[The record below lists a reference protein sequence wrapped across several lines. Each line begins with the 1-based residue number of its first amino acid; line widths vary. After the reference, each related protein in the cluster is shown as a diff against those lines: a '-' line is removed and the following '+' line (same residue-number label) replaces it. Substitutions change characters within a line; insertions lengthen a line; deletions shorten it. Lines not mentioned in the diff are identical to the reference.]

1 MANTVKKKKVPV
13 RLCLATMQPFPK
25 KEMFRVVR
33 TPEGDVIVDQSGKAN
48 GRGAYISK
56 SKEAIDIAE
65 KKKVL
70 DKKLEIEVPASI
82 YDELYE
88 LIK

>member
-1 MANTVKKKKVPV
+1 MANVVKTKKVPI
-13 RLCLATMQPFPK
+13 RLCLATNQPFPK
-25 KEMFRVVR
+25 KEMFRIVR
-33 TPEGDVIVDQSGKAN
+33 TPEGNVIIDEKGKAN

-56 SKEAIDIAE
+56 SKEAIDIAR

-70 DKKLEIEVPASI
+70 DKKLEVEVPESI
-82 YDELYE
+82 YDELLN

>member
-1 MANTVKKKKVPV
+1 MAKVKKIPM
-13 RLCLATMQPFPK
+13 RLCLATNQPFPK

-33 TPEGDVIVDQSGKAN
+33 TPEGEVKLDLVGKMN

-56 SKEAIDIAE
+56 SKEAIELAK

-70 DKKLEIEVPASI
+70 EKKLEIAIPDEV
-82 YDELYE
+82 YEELLKNIE
-88 LIK
+88 